1 VCLYVRRRNI
11 LPLTIATAVTAAAV
25 FVAVDRNESDRSGTA
40 ASPSPATTASAARE
54 TILASVA
61 TSTAAPRATL
71 STAAIDAAVGSLPTG
86 EQLVG
91 SVVDVMS
98 GRTLWAQGAR
108 TPMAPASTTKLLT
121 ACAALQALGAD
132 SHFTTETKELGD
144 TVYLVGGGDPT
155 LVGSA
160 ESPFAPGYPQPATLA
175 DLAQATAAGLPAGV
189 PVRLRVDTSA
199 WSGPGLAEGW
209 SPDYV
214 TEGDVT
220 PPSALELDGGRLH
233 PDNFDSERT
242 PTPTAQ
248 AVSAFEELLR
258 ADGVRIK
265 GDVKAATAPDTATPL
280 AEVSS
285 PPLSALVQRLLTA
298 SDNDLAEALGRAVAA
313 HDGLS
318 TDFTGAATAVTREAA
333 NLGVQTG
340 SVILKDTSGL
350 SHDDRLDAAAL
361 VTVLRAAASPEHPVL
376 RSVLDGL
383 PIGGFTGTLAD
394 RYLGH
399 GAKSGAGL
407 VRAKTGTL
415 VGVNSLAGVVVDAG
429 GRLIA
434 FAFLA
439 AGQGTEAEVE
449 QGLDRITSALAGL
462 GAPAGAG
469 TLEP

>member
-40 ASPSPATTASAARE
+40 ASPSPVTTASAARE
-54 TILASVA
+54 TILASLA
-61 TSTAAPRATL
+61 TSTAAPHAPL

-91 SVVDVMS
+91 SVVDVVS
-98 GRTLWAQGAR
+98 GQTLWATGAR
-108 TPMAPASTTKLLT
+108 TSMAPASTTKLLT
-121 ACAALQALGAD
+121 ACAALQSLGAD
-132 SHFTTETKELGD
+132 FHFTTETKQLGD

-155 LVGSA
+155 LVRSA
-160 ESPFAPGYPQPATLA
+160 ESHVVPGYPQPATLA
-175 DLAQATAAGLPAGV
+175 DLAHATAAGLPPGV
-189 PVRLRVDTSA
+189 PVRLRVDTTA
-199 WSGPGLAEGW
+199 WTGPTLAEGW

-258 ADGVRIK
+258 ADGVTIK
-265 GDVKAATAPDTATPL
+265 GTVKAVTTPDTATPL

-298 SDNDLAEALGRAVAA
+298 SDNDLAEALGRAVAE
-313 HDGLS
+313 HDGLA
-318 TDFTGAATAVTREAA
+318 TDFTGAATAVTKEIGK
-333 NLGVQTG
+333 LGISTG
-340 SVILKDTSGL
+340 SVTLLDTSGL
-350 SHDDRLDAAAL
+350 SHDDRLDAATL
-361 VTVLRAAASPEHPVL
+361 VAVLRVAAAAAHPVL
-376 RSVLDGL
+376 KPVLEGL
-383 PIGGFTGTLAD
+383 PIAGFTGTLAD

-399 GAKSGAGL
+399 GARPGAGL

-415 VGVNSLAGVVVDAG
+415 VGVNSLAGVVVDAS
-429 GRLIA
+429 GRLIT

-439 AGQGTEAEVE
+439 AGQGSEVE
-449 QGLDRITSALAGL
+449 VERGLDRITSALAGL